1 MKHWK
6 ALTAAATLA
15 LMVTA
20 PGAKQMP
27 SGRPTP
33 LEVAAL
39 PDYCQARFG
48 ENQATRNVWAQRLG
62 AKHFLHIHHHC
73 IGLNLLNRSM
83 VTVDRNTKRYYLQ
96 QAIGQFNY
104 VLARWPKDF
113 PLTAEAENGKAR
125 ASTMLMGVPGG
136 RRY

>member
-6 ALTAAATLA
+6 LLTAIATLA
-15 LMVTA
+15 LMATA
-20 PGAKQMP
+20 ADAKQMP

-33 LEVAAL
+33 LELAAL

-48 ENQATRNVWAQRLG
+48 EDQAARQAFARRLG
-62 AKHFLHIHHHC
+62 TKHYLHIHHHC
-73 IGLNLLNRSM
+73 VGLNLLNRSM

-96 QAIGQFNY
+96 QAINEFNY

-113 PLTAEAENGKAR
+113 ALTAEAETGKAR
-125 ASTMLMGVPGG
+125 AATMLTGVPGG